1 MAGKIHAHQRPREKL
16 RSLAAGTER
25 NSHHVSGGKRSSL
38 LRDAIPCGILTT
50 MRRFLLV
57 LLLAATLAHPQTHK
71 PAPRS
76 QGPSKVDQAETAID
90 KQSWAEA
97 ESLLKDATAKDPKDY
112 RAWFDLGFV
121 YTSEDK
127 TAEAAEAYRHSVDA
141 KSDIFESNLNLGIS
155 LAKLE
160 NPDAAKYLAAATT
173 LKPTSHPDEGY
184 FRAWLSLGHV
194 LAPQKPQQAAEAYQQ
209 AAKFKPKDP
218 EPHLSAAQL
227 FEQSKATADAEREY
241 QAALALDPNSKD
253 AITGLANLYL
263 VAHRL
268 PEAESMLRKVI
279 SADPGNANAQLQLAR
294 VLAAENK
301 DADASTAYEAVLKLL
316 PNDLDARQSA
326 AEFYLAAKKYDA
338 AAAQFAIVVQARPN
352 DAVLHHL
359 YGNALLLMHKNAESE
374 QQELTAIKL
383 NPKLGEAYN
392 DLAFASAENKDFA
405 LSLKA
410 LDARAQFYPETQGT
424 YFLRATNYDN
434 LRDVKQAVVFYK
446 KFLSVSDGKHPDQ
459 EWQARHRLIALD
471 PQSRKP

>member
-1 MAGKIHAHQRPREKL
+1 MH
-16 RSLAAGTER
+16 
-25 NSHHVSGGKRSSL
+25 
-38 LRDAIPCGILTT
+38 
-50 MRRFLLV
+50 RFLLFV
-57 LLLAATLAHPQTHK
+57 LLAASLAHSQTHK

-76 QGPSKVDQAETAID
+76 QELSKVDQAETAID
-90 KQSWAEA
+90 KQSWPEA

-141 KSDIFESNLNLGIS
+141 KPDVFESNLNLGIS
-155 LAKLE
+155 LAKLG
-160 NPDAAKYLAAATT
+160 NPEAAKYLAAATT

-194 LAPQKPQQAAEAYQQ
+194 LAAQKPQPAAEAYQQ

-227 FEQSKATADAEREY
+227 FEQAKATADAEREY

-279 SADPGNANAQLQLAR
+279 SADSSNANAQLQLAR

-301 DADASTAYEAVLKLL
+301 DEDAAAAYEAVLKIL
-316 PNDLDARQSA
+316 PNDFDAHQSA
-326 AEFYLAAKKYDA
+326 AEFYLAARKYDA
-338 AAAQFAIVVQARPN
+338 AAEQFAIVVQAKPN
-352 DAVLHHL
+352 DATLHHL
-359 YGNALLLMHKNAESE
+359 YGNALLLMHKNADSE
-374 QQELTAIKL
+374 QQQLIAIKL

-392 DLAFASAENKDFA
+392 DLAFASAENKDYA

>member
-1 MAGKIHAHQRPREKL
+1 MH
-16 RSLAAGTER
+16 RSL
-25 NSHHVSGGKRSSL
+25 L
-38 LRDAIPCGILTT
+38 
-50 MRRFLLV
+50 F
-57 LLLAATLAHPQTHK
+57 LLLAASLTPAQTHK

-76 QGPSKVDQAETAID
+76 QQPSKVDQAETAID
-90 KQSWAEA
+90 KQSWTEA
-97 ESLLKDATAKDPKDY
+97 ESLLKDATTKDPKDY

-141 KSDIFESNLNLGIS
+141 KPDVFESNLNLGIS
-155 LAKLE
+155 LGKLG

-173 LKPTSHPDEGY
+173 LKPTSHPEEGY

-194 LAPQKPQQAAEAYQQ
+194 LAAQQPQQAAEAYQQ

-227 FEQSKATADAEREY
+227 FEQAKQTADAEREY
-241 QAALALDPNSKD
+241 QAALALDPHSKD

-268 PEAESMLRKVI
+268 PEAEAMLRKVI
-279 SADPGNANAQLQLAR
+279 SADSGNANAQLQLAR

-301 DADASTAYEAVLKLL
+301 DDDAAAAYEAVLKLL
-316 PNDLDARQSA
+316 PNDLDAHQSA

-359 YGNALLLMHKNAESE
+359 YGNALLLMHKNADSE
-374 QQELTAIKL
+374 QQQLIAIKL

-446 KFLSVSDGKHPDQ
+446 KFLSVADGKHPDQ

>member
-1 MAGKIHAHQRPREKL
+1 MH
-16 RSLAAGTER
+16 RSL
-25 NSHHVSGGKRSSL
+25 
-38 LRDAIPCGILTT
+38 
-50 MRRFLLV
+50 FV
-57 LLLAATLAHPQTHK
+57 LLLAASLAHAQTHK
-71 PAPRS
+71 PAPRP
-76 QGPSKVDQAETAID
+76 QEPSKVDQAETAID
-90 KQSWAEA
+90 KQSWPEA
-97 ESLLKDATAKDPKDY
+97 ESLLKDATTKDPKDY

-141 KSDIFESNLNLGIS
+141 KPDIFESNLNLGIS
-155 LAKLE
+155 LGKLG

-173 LKPTSHPDEGY
+173 LKPTSHPEEGY

-194 LAPQKPQQAAEAYQQ
+194 LAAQKPQQAAEAYQQ

-227 FEQSKATADAEREY
+227 FEQAKQITDAEREY

-268 PEAESMLRKVI
+268 PEAEAVLRKVI

-301 DADASTAYEAVLKLL
+301 DEDAAAAYEAVLKLL
-316 PNDLDARQSA
+316 PNDLDAHQSA

-338 AAAQFAIVVQARPN
+338 AAAQFAIVVQAKPN

-359 YGNALLLMHKNAESE
+359 YGNALLLMHKNADSE
-374 QQELTAIKL
+374 QQQLIAIKL

-392 DLAFASAENKDFA
+392 DLAFASAENKDYA

-434 LRDVKQAVVFYK
+434 LRDVKQAVVYYK